1 MLPCQ
6 WRVERL
12 PRVGFPVM
20 RPASRDAAPRLIYVV
35 RPHRLALCEIPAY
48 TPSMLDVIDL
58 CEELCLIPSTT
69 GEEAAVVNACERVLQ
84 ELGLEVRRQPVGDV
98 PGRDNLLATWPG
110 CQPEILLTTHLD
122 TVPPFI
128 PPKREADRMS
138 GRGTCDA
145 KGIAAAMI
153 CAAERLAAADE
164 RRVALLF
171 VVGEEL
177 DSDGARAAAKD
188 FVPSVRYFI
197 DGEPTELKLAV
208 AMKGAIT
215 FDLEAKGKACHS
227 AYPELGHSAV
237 HQLLQDLSRLIE
249 ADWPID
255 ETVGATTLNIG
266 TIEGGVAPNVVAPHA
281 KAQCVMRAS
290 TDAQQLLDS
299 VRARVDDRT
308 EVHVRSASSPIHL
321 ESVPGEETCVVAFGS
336 DVPYLAPLGKP
347 LLVGPGSIHDAHT
360 DHEHVLLDDLVRSV
374 ALYQRLTTV
383 LLSAPTD
390 G

>member
-1 MLPCQ
+1 
-6 WRVERL
+6 
-12 PRVGFPVM
+12 
-20 RPASRDAAPRLIYVV
+20 
-35 RPHRLALCEIPAY
+35 
-48 TPSMLDVIDL
+48 
-58 CEELCLIPSTT
+58 
-69 GEEAAVVNACERVLQ
+69 
-84 ELGLEVRRQPVGDV
+84 
-98 PGRDNLLATWPG
+98 
-110 CQPEILLTTHLD
+110 
-122 TVPPFI
+122 
-128 PPKREADRMS
+128 MS

-299 VRARVDDRT
+299 VRSRVDDKT